1 MKKYAQISQLFLRI
15 AIGVGYLVPGLDRLG
30 VWGPPG
36 SKYISWGNWETFLKY
51 ASEVMSFVP
60 KPMVPILAVLATVG
74 ELGFGV
80 LLILGKWTRMAALGS
95 ALLSFMFAV
104 SMTISFGIVSPLSY
118 SVFTLSAASLLLS
131 TIDHYSW
138 SLDAFS
144 ANPSSSP

>member
-1 MKKYAQISQLFLRI
+1 
-15 AIGVGYLVPGLDRLG
+15 
-30 VWGPPG
+30 
-36 SKYISWGNWETFLKY
+36 
-51 ASEVMSFVP
+51 
-60 KPMVPILAVLATVG
+60 MVPILAMLATVG
-74 ELGFGV
+74 ELGFGI

-131 TIDHYSW
+131 TIDHYSR